1 MRVIPTMQSL
11 RLAYIAV
18 FLLSLMA
25 VFTLWSQ
32 VGGQGHLDLVPW
44 SLKLALGVG
53 AAYAITRASV
63 AAVKGEHG
71 WNSQSVKWTGLALA
85 ALFLCGMASFYA
97 HNNLEDTGDE
107 QDQGDAT
114 VSSAYRDSAGIRKRL
129 ISPAATPKRPHSRVG
144 PKSL

>member
-1 MRVIPTMQSL
+1 MPIF

-18 FLLSLMA
+18 FLLSLIA
-25 VFTLWSQ
+25 VFTLWGQ

-44 SLKLALGVG
+44 SVKLVLGGG

-71 WNSQSVKWTGLALA
+71 WNGQSVKWTGLALA
-85 ALFLCGMASFYA
+85 TLFLCGMASFYA

-114 VSSAYRDSAGIRKRL
+114 VSSAYNSSVK
-129 ISPAATPKRPHSRVG
+129 AT
-144 PKSL
+144 LL

>member
-18 FLLSLMA
+18 FLLSLIA

-32 VGGQGHLDLVPW
+32 VGGQVHLDLVPW
-44 SLKLALGVG
+44 SVKLALGAG

-71 WNSQSVKWTGLALA
+71 WNGQSVKCTGLPLAPPFPSALPR
-85 ALFLCGMASFYA
+85 FYPP
-97 HNNLEDTGDE
+97 NT
-107 QDQGDAT
+107 T
-114 VSSAYRDSAGIRKRL
+114 
-129 ISPAATPKRPHSRVG
+129 
-144 PKSL
+144 